1 MRGRILDYTARLGS
15 PLGTWHEAEG
25 CGPVSGPASCLL
37 RKTNWLARSLLPK
50 AQTLVRAQS
59 LSVMFPVPPLHLPRG
74 AQDIRNEGA
83 GFLGCRNCTTPERKQ
98 PEAKTKAAMV
108 CEGKC
113 APEELKCR
121 KNDFG
126 QSFYSHG
133 SVIWEE
139 QYGSMNGQSST
150 FSQGELQPLVTWGPH
165 LGGWQRK
172 TWGPSGVIREAA
184 PQRRLPELT
193 WCPTVFLCSLAV
205 WPGLPL
211 VGFEGMRVRGTRP
224 EEVAEV
230 GLMAFSSSWNN
241 SGSIL
246 NWVRN
251 SKRKSHSEP
260 KLKWKSLQ
268 KH

>member
-1 MRGRILDYTARLGS
+1 MRGRIWECTARLGL
-15 PLGTWHEAEG
+15 PVGTRHEAEG

-37 RKTNWLARSLLPK
+37 RKTNWLARGLLPK
-50 AQTLVRAQS
+50 AQALARAQS
-59 LSVMFPVPPLHLPRG
+59 LSVMFPTPGCTRH
-74 AQDIRNEGA
+74 QEWGA
-83 GFLGCRNCTTPERKQ
+83 GFLGCGSCPSPERKQ
-98 PEAKTKAAMV
+98 PEAKTKAAVV

-113 APEELKCR
+113 ALEELKCR
-121 KNDFG
+121 KNDLG
-126 QSFYSHG
+126 QSFCGHGSTIWEEKHG
-133 SVIWEE
+133 SVK
-139 QYGSMNGQSST
+139 GQSST
-150 FSQGELQPLVTWGPH
+150 FSQGALQPLVTWGPH

-172 TWGPSGVIREAA
+172 TWGSRWVIREASTA
-184 PQRRLPELT
+184 ATAPELT

-251 SKRKSHSEP
+251 SKRKSHSKP